1 MITFLT
7 IDDDCGN
14 IYDVIDYIET
24 EQISTEKYCLSFS
37 RAERVY
43 LANSKEDALNVLYIV
58 VSHLAQIAVY
68 KNSEGHNIIQC

>member
-7 IDDDCGN
+7 IEDDCNN
-14 IYDVIDYIET
+14 IHDVIDYIES
-24 EQISTEKYCLSFS
+24 EQIPTEKYCLSFS

-58 VSHLAQIAVY
+58 VSHLAQITVY
-68 KNSEGHNIIQC
+68 KNNEGHNIIQ